1 MFHILKTAP
10 SIIKD
15 NIIKEQFKKKD
26 FILVQG
32 DINEYLYFIESG
44 KVEVVAMSQKGQ
56 TNSITTF
63 RAGESIG
70 VLEIFNNDQ
79 HTQNVI
85 VIEDCTIKKLHIT
98 HVLAWM
104 KQDFDFTL
112 YIIKLLEECFY
123 NTSIFARNIL
133 SMTVKERTIVSLY
146 KHYTNNTLSSLTKKE
161 LIQEAGTQKRSLNRI
176 IEELATS
183 GIITYEDKRFEVT
196 NSILL
201 TKKAKALL

>member
-10 SIIKD
+10 SKIRD
-15 NIIKEQFKKKD
+15 NIIIEYFKKND

-44 KVEVVAMSQKGQ
+44 KVEVVAMSKKGQ

-70 VLEIFNNDQ
+70 VLEIFNNDI
-79 HTQNVI
+79 HTQNVV
-85 VIEDCTIKKLHIT
+85 VIEDCTIKKLHKT
-98 HVLAWM
+98 HVLTWM

-112 YIIKLLEECFY
+112 YIIKLLEDCFY
-123 NTSIFARNIL
+123 ETSMFARNIL
-133 SMTVKERTIVSLY
+133 SMTVKERILVKLY
-146 KHYTNNTLSSLTKKE
+146 LHYTNNTLSSLTKKE

-176 IEELATS
+176 IEELSTS
-183 GIITYEDKRFEVT
+183 GIITYEDKRFIVT
-196 NSILL
+196 NS
-201 TKKAKALL
+201 ALLAKKTKTLL